1 MAANQF
7 EQLARAR
14 KVRRL
19 VAHFDQ
25 WIKQAGHDP
34 LTDAQMVADAIH
46 RMTDP
51 IWTQHLVVCGYNPK
65 RKPSRETRNEVIA
78 VYLDRAG
85 ADILAGIAS

>member
-7 EQLARAR
+7 EQAARAK
-14 KVRRL
+14 KVARL

-34 LTDAQMVADAIH
+34 IANAQMVSEAIH
-46 RMTDP
+46 RMTEQT
-51 IWTQHLVVCGYNPK
+51 WAQHLVVCGYNPK
-65 RKPSRETRNEVIA
+65 RKPSRETRDEVIA

-85 ADILAGIAS
+85 VDILAGIAS

>member
-34 LTDAQMVADAIH
+34 LTNAQMVADALH
-46 RMTDP
+46 RMTSQT
-51 IWTQHLVVCGYNPK
+51 WKNHLMVCGYKPK
-65 RKPSRETRNEVIA
+65 YSQATRDEVIA